1 MHYPKRARAEMCQN
15 GRFWMASKTILRRV
29 AKMAFEE
36 GLTNE
41 QIAGRLAEEGTFK
54 NPNTKK
60 VAQLMEEAGRW
71 LLVREDWLSVLE
83 RDTENWELADQL
95 VKAYPCL
102 KDAMVIRLRP
112 PGSDGR
118 WSPLRKPTPE
128 SEAAEYLDEFAN
140 TAHDHGETV
149 RIALS
154 GGETVLKVVSNL
166 FPGLRNNVHFYSGA
180 LIGRGRMLSASHVG
194 PETNATIAWLRSG
207 SLPGH
212 LHYGTIAPPEIAI
225 PQKADKRTRH
235 TAACQGILKET
246 EFFSELKSV
255 KSVLQDLE
263 DIDVLV
269 TSFGLQP
276 DLLRAHGVNPE
287 MLEGVTSDLNYCA
300 FDAGGNPSKGKTFFL
315 TPGYPNG
322 LEFCRRMVERQRRVI
337 VVAGLRE
344 QPFIRAAL
352 AGKLFNVLITDE
364 AAAAALLQN

>member
-1 MHYPKRARAEMCQN
+1 MCQN
-15 GRFWMASKTILRRV
+15 GRFWMASKPILRRV

-60 VAQLMEEAGRW
+60 VAQLLEEAGRW

-112 PGSDGR
+112 AGSDGR

-128 SEAAEYLDEFAN
+128 SEAAEYLDDFAH

-166 FPGLRNNVHFYSGA
+166 FPDRRSNVHFYSAA

-212 LHYGTIAPPEIAI
+212 LHYGTIAPPEIEI
-225 PQKADKRTRH
+225 PQKADKKTRH
-235 TAACQGILKET
+235 RAACEGILNET
-246 EFFSELKSV
+246 EFFSKLKSV
-255 KSVLQDLE
+255 RSVLQDLE
-263 DIDVLV
+263 EIDVLV

-276 DLLRAHGVNPE
+276 DLLKAHGVSPE
-287 MLEGVTSDLNYCA
+287 LLEGVTSDLNYCA
-300 FDAGGNPSKGKTFFL
+300 FDAAGNPCKGMTFYL

-322 LEFCRRMVERQRRVI
+322 LEFYRGMVEKQRRVV
-337 VVAGLRE
+337 VVAGLPE
-344 QPFIRAAL
+344 QAAIRAAL

-364 AAAAALLQN
+364 EAAAALLQS